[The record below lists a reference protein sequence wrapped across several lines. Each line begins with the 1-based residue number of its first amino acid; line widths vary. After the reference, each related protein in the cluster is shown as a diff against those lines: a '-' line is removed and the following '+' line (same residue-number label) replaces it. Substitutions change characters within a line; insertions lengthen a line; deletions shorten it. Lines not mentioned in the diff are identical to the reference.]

1 MLNSWL
7 VEAMPHLNIEY
18 SANLEDSLDIQA
30 LVERI
35 HETALET
42 GIFPLGGVRTRA
54 EARKYYRIANGDSRA
69 AYIHMMVRIGSGRD
83 VETRRAA
90 GERIF
95 AALCDFAD
103 ELYRSRP
110 LALSFELAEIP
121 PDMAWRKNNLH
132 ELLKKESAE

>member
-1 MLNSWL
+1 
-7 VEAMPHLNIEY
+7 MPHLNIEY
-18 SANLEDSLDIQA
+18 SANLEELLDMQSLVD
-30 LVERI
+30 RI

-54 EARKYYRIANGDSRA
+54 EPRKHYRIANGDPRA
-69 AYIHMMVRIGSGRD
+69 GYIHMLVRIGSGRD
-83 VETRRAA
+83 VETRRSA

-95 AALCDFAD
+95 AALCDFTD

-110 LALSFELAEIP
+110 LALSFELHEIP

-132 ELLKKESAE
+132 ELLKKEATE

>member
-1 MLNSWL
+1 
-7 VEAMPHLNIEY
+7 MPHLNIEY
-18 SANLEDSLDIQA
+18 SANLEEALDIQA
-30 LVERI
+30 LVDRI

-54 EARKYYRIANGDSRA
+54 EPRTHYRIANGDPRA
-69 AYIHMMVRIGSGRD
+69 GYIHMMVRIGSGSE

-90 GERIF
+90 GDKIF
-95 AALCDFAD
+95 DALCAFTD

-110 LALSFELAEIP
+110 LALSFELHEIP

-132 ELLKKESAE
+132 ELLKKESAA

>member
-1 MLNSWL
+1 
-7 VEAMPHLNIEY
+7 MPHLSIEY
-18 SANLEDSLDIQA
+18 SANLEEALDIQA
-30 LVERI
+30 LVDRI

-54 EARKYYRIANGDSRA
+54 ERRRYYRIANGDPRA
-69 AYIHMMVRIGSGRD
+69 GYIHMIVRIGPGRD
-83 VETRRAA
+83 EETRRSA

-95 AALCDFAD
+95 GALCDFTD
-103 ELYRSRP
+103 ELYSSRP
-110 LALSFELAEIP
+110 LALSFELHEIP